1 MTYKFL
7 LKQGDVDKLLKQIDQ
22 KVLRDTNLSVSLK
35 DLKTAYLSSP
45 HFRDIYLYLMQ
56 NRMPI
61 LASAAR
67 RLETNARNY
76 MIIDGLLFKIT
87 VGNNGELEPLLCI
100 PTSKVNVLLD
110 RYHSSLMG
118 RHVGITKCYQTISQR
133 FYCPNLAEQLRA
145 YITGCHVCQLFKK
158 GKTFNRPFQK
168 RININVPAM
177 TKLSMD
183 IKHMLASHG
192 YMHILV
198 LLCEVSNFLVAL
210 PLVSTKTQNILEA
223 FQKGYLAYFGPPTHI
238 ICDQDPAFTSSLM
251 EAFTQQLNIKVIMVS
266 PTNHK
271 SLLAEHGIKSLAGL
285 LVKHLSE
292 VWSWPNCLPYAM
304 LCYNSYSTPNLDNM
318 SPYELVFGHKASIA
332 VDLEVQINS
341 VVSGNFKDYHD
352 KLKKNLAYMRER
364 LQKFRSMRTDVM
376 NRNKT
381 YHSYEVGQIVY
392 MYQARGSIVQTGS
405 RKIACYFVGPLII
418 YKAIGPNQ
426 FLLMSLTGQIY
437 PQLIEETRLKPG
449 SIWTSKGN
457 VHTLAQ
463 LRQALGTQL
472 ALKPQD
478 KLVANDE

>member
-1 MTYKFL
+1 
-7 LKQGDVDKLLKQIDQ
+7 
-22 KVLRDTNLSVSLK
+22 
-35 DLKTAYLSSP
+35 
-45 HFRDIYLYLMQ
+45 
-56 NRMPI
+56 
-61 LASAAR
+61 
-67 RLETNARNY
+67 
-76 MIIDGLLFKIT
+76 
-87 VGNNGELEPLLCI
+87 
-100 PTSKVNVLLD
+100 
-110 RYHSSLMG
+110 MG

-145 YITGCHVCQLFKK
+145 YITGCHMCQLFKK

-192 YMHILV
+192 YTHILV

-304 LCYNSYSTPNLDNM
+304 LCYNSYSTPNLENM

-341 VVSGNFKDYHD
+341 VVSGNFKDYHE
-352 KLKKNLAYMRER
+352 KLKKNPAYMRER

-381 YHSYEVGQIVY
+381 S
-392 MYQARGSIVQTGS
+392 
-405 RKIACYFVGPLII
+405 
-418 YKAIGPNQ
+418 
-426 FLLMSLTGQIY
+426 LL
-437 PQLIEETRLKPG
+437 
-449 SIWTSKGN
+449 
-457 VHTLAQ
+457 
-463 LRQALGTQL
+463 
-472 ALKPQD
+472 
-478 KLVANDE
+478 